1 MKFADE
7 MKMLLQLQQQTKD
20 NNPDVDLIRGDCDRL
35 HKKLMTALKEHIRHM
50 LVTESYP
57 EKIEGD
63 FELPLRPSV
72 TCKKIPR
79 VPQTKQFYSYT
90 TKNAQPVMTW
100 EPICTASAAGGLF
113 SDKSVTVTLTPAG
126 EALLSR
132 FMQEAEAEGISLRYF
147 PAVMT
152 RTGRVRLE
160 KFGTPAQI
168 DNPMTVKGTPLHY
181 CVLAHYEIK

>member
-79 VPQTKQFYSYT
+79 VPQTKRSPNRNTSCCSAYMLFG
-90 TKNAQPVMTW
+90 
-100 EPICTASAAGGLF
+100 SAARTF
-113 SDKSVTVTLTPAG
+113 VTLCH
-126 EALLSR
+126 
-132 FMQEAEAEGISLRYF
+132 Q
-147 PAVMT
+147 
-152 RTGRVRLE
+152 
-160 KFGTPAQI
+160 
-168 DNPMTVKGTPLHY
+168 
-181 CVLAHYEIK
+181 